1 MSTVD
6 PISRPVLFVSHEAS
20 RTGAPMLLLSLL
32 RWLKANTDLA
42 FEVALLR
49 GGALAEDFA
58 RIAPTTTLTE
68 VGIGRNGILRRI
80 GRVPGVG
87 PALKSAWRRV
97 VGRRM
102 AAPQP
107 RLIYAN
113 SVGTA
118 SLVRH
123 LAPGGVPVL
132 VHVHELERAIRV
144 AANPGD
150 MAALK
155 DRATR
160 FVAVSAPVRE
170 NLIRNHGIE
179 PGQIDLIPAFVTVD
193 PSIVRDADQHRANT
207 RRRLGIPDEA
217 LVVGGCGGTD
227 WRKGADLFA
236 DMAQIVAGGWSGPRP
251 VHFVWVGKIVDDDF
265 TRDLRRKIEQSGF
278 GAAFHLTG
286 EQPRP
291 AEMFCGYDVFVLS
304 SREEPMGM
312 VALEAAA
319 VGKPIVCFADA
330 GGMPEFVGTE
340 CGRIVSPMT
349 PEALAEGVTDLLAD
363 DRLRIA
369 LGRSAQAKVGACHH
383 VEVVGPRIEHLI
395 RRLFQD

>member
-1 MSTVD
+1 
-6 PISRPVLFVSHEAS
+6 
-20 RTGAPMLLLSLL
+20 MLLLSLL
-32 RWLKANTDLA
+32 RWLKANTNMA

-68 VGIGRNGILRRI
+68 VGIGRSGVLRRI
-80 GRVPGVG
+80 GRVPGLG
-87 PALKSAWRRV
+87 PALKSAWRRL

-102 AAPQP
+102 AAQQP

-123 LAPGGVPVL
+123 LAPSGVPVL

-144 AANPGD
+144 ATNPD
-150 MAALK
+150 DLAALK
-155 DRATR
+155 GRATR
-160 FVAVSAPVRE
+160 FVAISAPVRE

-179 PGQIDLIPAFVTVD
+179 PGQIDLIPTFVTVD
-193 PSIVRDADQHRANT
+193 PAIVRDAEQHRANA
-207 RRRLGIPDEA
+207 RRRLGIPDDA

-227 WRKGADLFA
+227 WRKGADLFV
-236 DMAQIVAGGWSGPRP
+236 DMAEIVAGGWSGPRP
-251 VHFVWVGKIVDDDF
+251 VHFVWVGKILDDEF
-265 TRDLRRKIEQSGF
+265 TRDLRRKVEQSRF
-278 GAAFHLTG
+278 GAAIHFTG
-286 EQPRP
+286 EELRP
-291 AEMFCGYDVFVLS
+291 VEIFCGYDVFVLS

-319 VGKPIVCFADA
+319 VGRPIVCFADA

-340 CGRIVSPMT
+340 CGRVVGPMT
-349 PEALAEGVTDLLAD
+349 PEALAGGVMELLAD
-363 DRLRIA
+363 DQLRVA
-369 LGRSAQAKVGACHH
+369 LGQSAKAKVGACHH
-383 VEVVGPRIEHLI
+383 VEVVGPRIENLI
-395 RRLFQD
+395 RRLFRD